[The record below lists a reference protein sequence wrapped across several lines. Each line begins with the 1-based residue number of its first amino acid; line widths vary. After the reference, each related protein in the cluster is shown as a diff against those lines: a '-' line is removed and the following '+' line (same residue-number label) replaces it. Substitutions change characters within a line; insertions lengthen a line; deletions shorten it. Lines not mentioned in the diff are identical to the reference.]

1 MYRKDLLVEGL
12 FADRPRATFS
22 LPYKT
27 ALIRL
32 NRKQMYS
39 SVVRYFKRNASRRFP
54 AFFQRDKSNGGAE
67 TDTFITD

>member
-39 SVVRYFKRNASRRFP
+39 SVVR
-54 AFFQRDKSNGGAE
+54 
-67 TDTFITD
+67 